1 MLLSAD
7 INLARLIANNGTE
20 PNKCMSCYGGEEKP
34 GQCCNTCEEVRE
46 SYRKKGWAM
55 DQLDQVEQCK
65 EEVEIEKMSKEEGC
79 QVRETWMGPEVTSV

>member
-1 MLLSAD
+1 
-7 INLARLIANNGTE
+7 
-20 PNKCMSCYGGEEKP
+20 MSCYGGEEKP